1 MNTTAKNNDNYTLQ
15 FPYKTGAGE
24 LLETLNLKPLTVG
37 DLRQVKR
44 QFKEA
49 SEWDEALVA
58 RMAGLVVEDLES
70 MDLRDYQ
77 ELSARFRKSAGLA
90 DG

>member
-1 MNTTAKNNDNYTLQ
+1 MNKGNYTLQ
-15 FPYKTGAGE
+15 YPYKTAAGE
-24 LLETLNLKPLTVG
+24 TLEMLNLKPLTVG

-44 QFKEA
+44 QFKEPG
-49 SEWDEALVA
+49 EWDEGLVA
-58 RMAGLVVEDLES
+58 CMAGLVVEDLDG

>member
-1 MNTTAKNNDNYTLQ
+1 MATSANNYTLQ
-15 FPYKTGAGE
+15 HPYKTAAGE
-24 LLETLNLKPLTVG
+24 TMETLNLKSLTVG

-49 SEWDEALVA
+49 SDWDEGLIA
-58 RMAGLVVEDLES
+58 RMCGLVVEDLDG

-77 ELSARFRKSAGLA
+77 ALSARFRETAGLA
-90 DG
+90 D